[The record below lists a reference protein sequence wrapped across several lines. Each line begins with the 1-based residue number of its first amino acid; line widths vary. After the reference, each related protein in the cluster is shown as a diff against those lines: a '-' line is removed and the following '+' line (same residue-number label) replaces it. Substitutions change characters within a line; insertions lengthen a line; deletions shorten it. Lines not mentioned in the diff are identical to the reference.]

1 MTKHLHRALVCAAF
15 MIGPITPALAQKP
28 GLDTI
33 NTFPTGSG
41 TNGSWPRGG
50 LAMDSAGALYGTTF
64 YGGNCP
70 IQFPYCG
77 TIYKLTPPAAG
88 QTAWSYS
95 FLHGFSQ
102 QVPIQGNNEDGISPI
117 SPLTYYQG
125 VLYGTASAG
134 GDTNCGCGIVFSIT
148 PGGTYTIMH
157 TFDPF
162 VPGAMDIN
170 QWPNGTTPIGG
181 LLINNG
187 TIYGTT
193 SAGGQGGVVGPDG
206 TNGAGIIYSMST
218 GGGGFTVLHNFD
230 GSLNTGPQ
238 GMIIFGQDGAIYGT
252 QFGGG
257 TYNQGVIWRM
267 PIGGS
272 YQVLYNFL
280 GNIQPGGSSDGANP
294 EGRLAL
300 GPDGTI
306 YGTTS
311 FGGDPSGDGTAWS
324 IKLVSGT
331 WAYQQIYKFN
341 GNTGGSLPHSGLI
354 LAADGALYG
363 TTAGGGLYGG
373 GTFYKLVPNGSAWT
387 YVTLHNFIPRDPNGD
402 SPYGDL
408 LYANNNFYG
417 MNLTGGSI
425 AQCVNNS
432 NGCGTVF
439 QFTLRSG
446 THNFNGD
453 GFSDIAWRDGSGNLS
468 FWLMN
473 GASVT
478 SSGGVGGVPSAWSIV
493 GLRDFNGDGKSDLLW
508 RDTSGNTAIW
518 FLNGTQ
524 VSQSLGVGNIP
535 TAWSVAG
542 TGDFNADGLGD
553 ILWRDST
560 GHLAVWL
567 MSGANVLASASLG
580 AVPTTWTVV
589 GTGDFNGDGM
599 TDILWRDTSG
609 NTSIWF
615 MNGTSVS
622 SAAGVG
628 TIPTTWSVAGTG
640 DFNGDGKSDI
650 VWRDTSGNTAVWLMN
665 GGAVLLAGG
674 LGNVGTPWSIAQTGD
689 FDGDGRSDLM
699 WRDTSGNT
707 SIWYMNGTAVAA
719 TGAVGNI
726 PTNWTVQSVNAE

>member
-1 MTKHLHRALVCAAF
+1 MTKHHHRVLVCAALL
-15 MIGPITPALAQKP
+15 IWAITPALAQMP
-28 GLDTI
+28 GLNTLY
-33 NTFPTGSG
+33 TFPTGSG

-50 LAMDSAGALYGTTF
+50 LAMDSSGALYGTTY

-77 TIYKLTPPAAG
+77 TIYGLAPPAAG

-102 QVPIQGNNEDGISPI
+102 QVPIQSNNEDGIEPI

-134 GDTNCGCGIVFSIT
+134 GDTNCGCGIVFSIV
-148 PGGTYTIMH
+148 PGNYQILH
-157 TFDPF
+157 TFDPHI
-162 VPGAMDIN
+162 PGPPN
-170 QWPNGTTPIGG
+170 NSWPNGTTPIGG
-181 LLINNG
+181 LLISNG

-193 SAGGQGGVVGPDG
+193 NSGGLGNPGPNG
-206 TNGAGIIYSMST
+206 NGAGIVYSMST
-218 GGGGFTVLHNFD
+218 TGGGFTVLHSFD
-230 GSLNTGPQ
+230 GDLNTGPQ

-252 QFGGG
+252 QYGGG
-257 TYNQGVIWRM
+257 LYNQGVIWRM
-267 PIGGS
+267 TTGGTYS
-272 YQVLYNFL
+272 VLYDFKGTN
-280 GNIQPGGSSDGANP
+280 QPGGSSDGAQP

-311 FGGDPSGDGTAWS
+311 FGGSPSGYGTAWS
-324 IKLVSGT
+324 IKQVGASWVYTQL
-331 WAYQQIYKFN
+331 YKFGS
-341 GNTGGSLPHSGLI
+341 GNAGSLPHSGLI

-363 TTAGGGLYGG
+363 TTAGGGAYGG
-373 GTFYKLVPNGSAWT
+373 GTFYKLIPSGASWV
-387 YVTLHNFIPRDPNGD
+387 YVTLHSFIPRDINGD

-439 QFTLRSG
+439 QFNLRG
-446 THNFNGD
+446 ATHNLNGD
-453 GFSDIAWRDGSGNLS
+453 GFSDIVWRDGSGNLA

-473 GASVT
+473 GEGAT
-478 SSGGVGGVPSAWSIV
+478 SAGGVGGVPSTWLIV
-493 GLRDFNGDGKSDLLW
+493 GLRDFNGDGNSDLLW

-518 FLNGTQ
+518 FMNGTQ
-524 VSQSLGVGNIP
+524 VAQSLSVGNIP
-535 TAWSVAG
+535 TTWSVVG

-560 GHLAVWL
+560 GHLALWL

-580 AVPTTWTVV
+580 VVPTTWTVV

-615 MNGTSVS
+615 MNGTQVA
-622 SAAGVG
+622 SAGGVG
-628 TIPTTWSVAGTG
+628 NIATTWSVAGTG

-650 VWRDTSGNTAVWLMN
+650 VWRDTSGNTSVWLMN
-665 GGAVLLAGG
+665 GAAVLSAGG
-674 LGNVGTPWSIAQTGD
+674 LGNIPTTWSIAQTGD
-689 FDGDGRSDLM
+689 YNGDGKSDLV
-699 WRDTSGNT
+699 WRDNGGNT
-707 SIWYMNGTAVAA
+707 SIWYMNGTAILA

-726 PTNWTVQSVNAE
+726 PTTWTVQAAHSD